1 MANGT
6 VFSVISEKEDEPLR
20 GAASWKF
27 PFHLVILPEFTKC
40 PECCAFRKF
49 NNFGFSRKVSMEFSV
64 PLCPIPEVPDL
75 MRLCMLHYMCGIRAI
90 HTFHFCRWSKHL
102 IAQTLSTNE
111 NEREHFNSNSES
123 GEKMDK
129 YSSMVQKL
137 LSLSIK
143 LVAVDF
149 DKTIINIHTRGSW
162 QFTSKS
168 LVSRVRPSFKQ
179 FFKAVLNT
187 SGLHVA
193 VVTHSPQ
200 VPLIREVLE
209 QALPDCDTSRIHYR
223 GKDGKWKEVKG
234 VTKEGTD

>member
-1 MANGT
+1 
-6 VFSVISEKEDEPLR
+6 
-20 GAASWKF
+20 
-27 PFHLVILPEFTKC
+27 
-40 PECCAFRKF
+40 
-49 NNFGFSRKVSMEFSV
+49 MEFSA
-64 PLCPIPEVPDL
+64 PFCPIPEVPESYATL
-75 MRLCMLHYMCGIRAI
+75 YVTLHMWYMYYTCISFLPLVEAFDCADAVNKRE
-90 HTFHFCRWSKHL
+90 R
-102 IAQTLSTNE
+102 TNE
-111 NEREHFNSNSES
+111 NNSSNCSES
-123 GEKMDK
+123 IEKMDK

-179 FFKAVLNT
+179 FFTAVLNT

-193 VVTHSPQ
+193 VVTHSSQ
-200 VPLIREVLE
+200 IPLIREVLE

-223 GKDGKWKEVKG
+223 GKGGEWKEVKG
-234 VTKEGTD
+234 VTKEGTVLHFFVR

>member
-1 MANGT
+1 
-6 VFSVISEKEDEPLR
+6 
-20 GAASWKF
+20 
-27 PFHLVILPEFTKC
+27 
-40 PECCAFRKF
+40 
-49 NNFGFSRKVSMEFSV
+49 
-64 PLCPIPEVPDL
+64 
-75 MRLCMLHYMCGIRAI
+75 
-90 HTFHFCRWSKHL
+90 
-102 IAQTLSTNE
+102 
-111 NEREHFNSNSES
+111 
-123 GEKMDK
+123 MDK

-179 FFKAVLNT
+179 FFTAVLNT
-187 SGLHVA
+187 NGLHVA

-200 VPLIREVLE
+200 IPLIREVLE

-234 VTKEGTD
+234 VTKEGTAFFFVRTDYSSLQLKHIFFQNSYGISMHKCFFC

>member
-1 MANGT
+1 
-6 VFSVISEKEDEPLR
+6 
-20 GAASWKF
+20 
-27 PFHLVILPEFTKC
+27 
-40 PECCAFRKF
+40 
-49 NNFGFSRKVSMEFSV
+49 MEFSV
-64 PLCPIPEVPDL
+64 PFCPIPEVPECYATL
-75 MRLCMLHYMCGIRAI
+75 YVTLHVWYMYYTYISFLPLVEEFELRRRCQ
-90 HTFHFCRWSKHL
+90 
-102 IAQTLSTNE
+102 QTGTNE
-111 NEREHFNSNSES
+111 NNTSSES
-123 GEKMDK
+123 SEKMDK

-179 FFKAVLNT
+179 FFTAVLNT
-187 SGLHVA
+187 NGLHVA

-200 VPLIREVLE
+200 IPLIREVLE

-234 VTKEGTD
+234 VTKEGIAFFCPYRL